1 MVLSL
6 HVYAG
11 TAASAVQPSEAQQSF
26 RGQPT
31 FNPTRALRDKTNPS
45 ATDLGNLT
53 WPRLLHLPF
62 AFNAKQGGLGTIPIS
77 ANLRHNNFR
86 IARDPVTIKL
96 SVNWGNIPI
105 SLKKLQ

>member
-6 HVYAG
+6 HVYVG
-11 TAASAVQPSEAQQSF
+11 TAASAVQASEAQQSF

-31 FNPTRALRDKTNPS
+31 FNLTRALRDKTNPS
-45 ATDLGNLT
+45 ATELGNLT
-53 WPRLLHLPF
+53 WPRLHLPV
-62 AFNAKQGGLGTIPIS
+62 AVNANQGGLGTIPIS
-77 ANLRHNNFR
+77 ADLRHNKFR
-86 IARDPVTIKL
+86 LARDPVTIKL